1 MRSLTVD
8 HVCQLLARQLE
19 SRLRY
24 RLEAPGSVDDG
35 ALIDPKTGLIEANET
50 VAAPVVFAAAVLHLA
65 GWCDPQGRPWP
76 QRVAPVLEALIR
88 EQRESGCI
96 DLPSCNIDA
105 EPDTAFI
112 LLQFCAVEELARHVE
127 AASGAGAAG
136 AGGDGDAEVAWA
148 ALRER
153 MLYFVRRAVAGVARG
168 GFHTPN
174 HRWVIAAALS
184 WAGALWP
191 ELDSEAT
198 VKPLLDEGYDIDADG
213 FFIERSSGGY
223 DAVNVRCLWRLHLL
237 RGDAS
242 AKQAALANLETNLH
256 MLHADGTIET
266 ALSTRQDRGVS
277 LVPDGL
283 IDGYLMAAH
292 CEQGRDDA
300 GRWFAAAEHLWQAG
314 TPRPGNTPW
323 IAFTLMRYEPA
334 EGAATAVRATDV
346 LPQRYTRVFAGQK
359 LTRRR
364 EGLLSV
370 SVMAERPLLTF
381 HYGEAALVGLH
392 VRHCYFGAAGDF
404 LPSGMD
410 VIDGENGAAGV
421 QLTATGREGDRRR
434 PAYEKALG
442 RAVVHAKWEQA
453 LAERTQRP
461 MPPAAAVLTVRWVED
476 GLSLSL
482 HSTRAPAGV
491 LVQLAFD
498 FAPGGHWQGSDCALV
513 PAAGQVMHLRHGRA
527 VMRYGPDAIE
537 LDGGAAGHDW
547 LTVRDGTTW
556 PQGPRV
562 VVNLRTPVEHTMTL
576 RGFRGYRR

>member
-112 LLQFCAVEELARHVE
+112 LLQFCAVEELARQVE
-127 AASGAGAAG
+127 AEGGTGTVG
-136 AGGDGDAEVAWA
+136 AGGGGDAEAAWA
-148 ALRER
+148 RLRER
-153 MLYFVRRAVAGVARG
+153 MLHFVRRAVAGVARG

-198 VKPLLDEGYDIDADG
+198 VKPLLDEGYDVDADG

-223 DAVNVRCLWRLHLL
+223 DAINVRCLWRLYLL
-237 RGDAS
+237 REDVS
-242 AKQAALANLETNLH
+242 AEQAALANLETNLH

-266 ALSTRQDRGVS
+266 ALSTRQDRGVT

-292 CEQGRDDA
+292 FAEARDDTR
-300 GRWFAAAEHLWQAG
+300 RWLAAAEHLWQAG
-314 TPRPGNTPW
+314 APRPGNAPW
-323 IAFTLMRYEPA
+323 IAFTLMRCGTG
-334 EGAATAVRATDV
+334 EGAATAEPATDV
-346 LPQRYTRVFAGQK
+346 PPQRYVRVFAGQK

-364 EGLLSV
+364 EELLSV
-370 SVMAERPLLTF
+370 SVVAEPPLLTL

-404 LPSGMD
+404 LPSSME
-410 VIDGENGAAGV
+410 VIEGENGPAGV
-421 QLTATGREGDRRR
+421 QLTATGREGDPRR
-434 PAYEKALG
+434 PAYEMALG
-442 RAVVHAKWEQA
+442 RPVANAQWEQA

-461 MPPAAAVLTVRWVED
+461 MPPAAAALTVRWVKG

-482 HSTRAPAGV
+482 RSTRAPAGV
-491 LVQLAFD
+491 LVQIAFD
-498 FAPGGHWQGSDCALV
+498 FAPGGHWQSGECALI
-513 PAAGQVMHLRHGRA
+513 PAAGQVLHLRHGRA

-537 LDGGAAGHDW
+537 LHGGAAGHDW

-576 RGFRGYRR
+576 RGFRGYRQ